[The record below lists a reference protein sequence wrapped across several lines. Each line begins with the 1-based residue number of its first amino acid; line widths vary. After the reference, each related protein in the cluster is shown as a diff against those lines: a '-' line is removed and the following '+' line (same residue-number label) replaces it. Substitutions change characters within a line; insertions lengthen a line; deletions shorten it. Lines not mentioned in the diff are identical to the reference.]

1 MIKISCGNS
10 GWFLFILV
18 FDLNNPPRAA
28 IKLWWRQSF
37 PVLHQK
43 VLHKALLV
51 RQILKVILLQV
62 GNSHS
67 LASQLSVQIDFSS
80 DWTVLPQDTCNCGYM
95 WSQWKWQSSLFCF
108 FISNLSSSQS
118 VSVSIPLTLWGP
130 CSFEPLIPVSRIIAA
145 TFRS

>member
-80 DWTVLPQDTCNCGYM
+80 DWTVLPQDTCNWVHVISVEM
-95 WSQWKWQSSLFCF
+95 TVLPFLF

-118 VSVSIPLTLWGP
+118 VSVSVPLTLGGP

-145 TFRS
+145 TLRS